1 MQYALM
7 KLDKGKFL
15 IDAHELIYIN
25 NYIDSGKIIQ
35 DSPPEDE
42 DNLKHK
48 LVYGCYFQQIDRGYT
63 EQDINDQINFAINKW
78 LVHLADDSK
87 VIYLGIDDIEI
98 IQRNERRLM
107 FAALISAPEEFIIN
121 QKKQA
126 KTVYLRLHN
135 LDLLT
140 NLVNREGL
148 FALGMQESL
157 DESVVLTKENWRQY
171 IDFNKAIKRCSTI
184 V

>member
-48 LVYGCYFQQIDRGYT
+48 LVYGCYFQQI
-63 EQDINDQINFAINKW
+63 
-78 LVHLADDSK
+78 LADDSK

-148 FALGMQESL
+148 FALGMQENL
-157 DESVVLTKENWRQY
+157 DESVLLTKENWRQY